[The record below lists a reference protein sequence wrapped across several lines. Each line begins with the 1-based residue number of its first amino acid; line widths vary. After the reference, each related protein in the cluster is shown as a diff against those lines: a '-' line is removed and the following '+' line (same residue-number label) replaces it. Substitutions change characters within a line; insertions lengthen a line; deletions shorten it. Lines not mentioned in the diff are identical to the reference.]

1 MLKIRFFA
9 FSVLLLFP
17 NFTNAENERWKCMEY
32 SIIGFTNES
41 SDDGYE
47 RIVDTDPKPQRFE
60 ITPYDTFGTFGNSLY
75 IDAPA
80 RNNNLY
86 RCERDE
92 SRKIMHCEATSGD
105 ARDAMIFRINTES
118 GHFTFANLGEY
129 TESWNGYA
137 GFLGDVNVGVG
148 RCEF

>member
-17 NFTNAENERWKCMEY
+17 NFTNAENEVWKCMEY
-32 SIIGFTNES
+32 GIIGFTNES

-47 RIVDTDPKPQRFE
+47 RIVDTDPKPQKFE
-60 ITPYDTFGTFGNSLY
+60 ITPSDTFGGSLY

-86 RCERDE
+86 ICERDE
-92 SRKIMHCEATSGD
+92 INKIMHCEANSGD

-137 GFLGDVNVGVG
+137 GVLGDVNVGVG